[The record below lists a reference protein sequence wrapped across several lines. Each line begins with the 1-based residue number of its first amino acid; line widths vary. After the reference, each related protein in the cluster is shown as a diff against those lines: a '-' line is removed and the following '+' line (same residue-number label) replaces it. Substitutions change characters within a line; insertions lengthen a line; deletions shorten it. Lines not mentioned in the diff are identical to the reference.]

1 MSDRDLTVRLG
12 RRTLGRRAVSLLGV
26 TAALVLICGGGSLL
40 GAESATTASNRIN
53 LPGRTTNVCTVSK
66 DEDSRSTV
74 AAVAV
79 RREPERPGELR
90 IEPVTDGEAELKIT
104 DQGKG
109 KTLAQP
115 DASVLVSAVGMM
127 ATGASAAVL
136 ETATTGEQTGLMGA
150 PCSPPTTLQWFAGVG
165 SSETN
170 KTELILTNPDDSQA
184 VVDLRFFGRHGR
196 VAVPGSPNIAVAG
209 RSSRTISIGTLVQTE
224 GPLSVAVR
232 ASSGRVAAVARELR
246 RFKQVPAG
254 ADWQLA
260 AAAPATS
267 VVIPAVP
274 DGDGVRRLTVTNPGT
289 VRATVTIS
297 ALGVQGA
304 FAPAG
309 AETLDLEPESTAEVD
324 LTAGLAGEPG
334 AIKLT
339 SDQPVT
345 GAVLSTAR
353 RDSAQGDVAIQSAA
367 IPLVRDGVSA
377 IATANRTDSDLILT
391 NGSDVDTP
399 VTFEVFSYSG
409 VSLRTDDILL
419 AANTTAT
426 RRLTSPAPS
435 YVVVRVPPGSG
446 IYGGIRLEQPE
457 GDVAGL
463 ATIPLTSPDVASR
476 APVPV
481 PNPAVGR

>member
-26 TAALVLICGGGSLL
+26 TAALALIAGGGSLL
-40 GAESATTASNRIN
+40 GAESATTSANRIAM
-53 LPGRTTNVCTVSK
+53 PGRTTNVCTVSK
-66 DEDSRSTV
+66 DKNSRSTV
-74 AAVAV
+74 AAVGV
-79 RREPERPGELR
+79 RREPDRPGQLRVEPLSGGEGEL
-90 IEPVTDGEAELKIT
+90 EIT

-115 DASVLVSAVGMM
+115 AGSVLVSAVGVM

-136 ETATTGEQTGLMGA
+136 ETATTGDQAGLMAA
-150 PCSPPTTLQWFAGVG
+150 PCSPPATLQWFPGVG
-165 SSETN
+165 SSGTN

-184 VVDLRFFGRHGR
+184 VVDLRFFGRDGR

-209 RSSRTISIGTLVQTE
+209 RSTRTISIGTLVKTE

-232 ASSGRVAAVARELR
+232 TTSGRI
-246 RFKQVPAG
+246 
-254 ADWQLA
+254 A

-267 VVIPAVP
+267 VVIPAIP
-274 DGDGVRRLTVTNPGT
+274 DGDGVRRLTITNPGT
-289 VRATVTIS
+289 VRAAVTIS

-309 AETLDLEPESTAEVD
+309 AETVDLEPESTAEVD
-324 LTAGLAGEPG
+324 LSTGLAGEPG

-339 SDQPVT
+339 SDLPVT
-345 GAVLSTAR
+345 GTVLSTAR
-353 RDSAQGDVAIQSAA
+353 RESAQGDVALQPAA

-377 IATANRTDSDLILT
+377 IATANGTDSDLILT
-391 NGSDVDTP
+391 KGTEADTP
-399 VTFEVFSYSG
+399 VTFEVFSYAG
-409 VSLRTDDILL
+409 VSLRTDDVLL

-435 YVVVRVPPGSG
+435 YVVVRVPHGSG

-457 GDVAGL
+457 GDISGL

-481 PNPAVGR
+481 ADPAVGR